1 MRLDE
6 LLSAP
11 ETIVIDDRE
20 YILETY
26 MWRDFQPVAPP
37 DGQPLIAIIWVT
49 AVDSMAISP
58 DIDATR
64 IWVINDSEVWESTF
78 SDEER
83 PESVPEFKLEKV
95 ARNGPKWGPHITV
108 DVVVRV
114 IDSITDDVFLLKAA
128 DQYIGMTM

>member
-1 MRLDE
+1 
-6 LLSAP
+6 
-11 ETIVIDDRE
+11 
-20 YILETY
+20 
-26 MWRDFQPVAPP
+26 
-37 DGQPLIAIIWVT
+37 
-49 AVDSMAISP
+49 MAISP